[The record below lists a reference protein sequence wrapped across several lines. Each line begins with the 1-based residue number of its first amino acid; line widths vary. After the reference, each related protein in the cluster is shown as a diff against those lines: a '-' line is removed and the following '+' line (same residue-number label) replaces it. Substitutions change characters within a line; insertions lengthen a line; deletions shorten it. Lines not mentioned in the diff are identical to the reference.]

1 MTTSFPLTD
10 KRTIDE
16 LLKHLKAHKLFCP
29 GNCAITVSP
38 LAVKVSS
45 CLSYA
50 LSTARTA
57 W

>member
-1 MTTSFPLTD
+1 MTISFPLTD
-10 KRTIDE
+10 KPTVDE
-16 LLKHLKAHKLFCP
+16 LLKHLNAHKLFCP
-29 GNCAITVSP
+29 GNCAITVKP
-38 LAVKVSS
+38 LAAHVSS

>member
-1 MTTSFPLTD
+1 MTISFPLRD
-10 KRTIDE
+10 KRTVDE
-16 LLKHLKAHKLFCP
+16 LLKHLKAHKLFYP
-29 GNCAITVSP
+29 GNCVIIVNP
-38 LAVKVSS
+38 LAAHVSS

>member
-1 MTTSFPLTD
+1 MTISFPLTD
-10 KRTIDE
+10 KRTVDE
-16 LLKHLKAHKLFCP
+16 LLKHLNAHKLFCP
-29 GNCAITVSP
+29 GNCAITVKP
-38 LAVKVSS
+38 LAAHVSS